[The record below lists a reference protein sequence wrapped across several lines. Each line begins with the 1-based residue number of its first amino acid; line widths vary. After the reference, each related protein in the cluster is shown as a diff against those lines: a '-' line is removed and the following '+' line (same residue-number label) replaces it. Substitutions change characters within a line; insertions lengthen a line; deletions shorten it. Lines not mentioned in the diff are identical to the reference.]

1 MQLIRLFSYYKLIAA
16 IGLFAL
22 TFNSVAQRYPATDTD
37 LRAAYCITQA
47 KEIAEL
53 QREGISE
60 IDEKK
65 LSKEMLDFL
74 HTERE
79 KSFTNLNRL
88 QSYMLPR
95 LKYLDSSSLTLAMGR
110 YKTDKANFEQCMA
123 KKQCKSFFHMPDVL
137 NKCLDDCNVE
147 SAGARDRLWACME
160 LNWLP
165 F

>member
-1 MQLIRLFSYYKLIAA
+1 MQLIKLFSDYKLIAG
-16 IGLFAL
+16 IGLCVL
-22 TFNSVAQRYPATDTD
+22 TCNAVAQRYPATDTD
-37 LRAAYCITQA
+37 LRAAYCLPQA

-53 QREGISE
+53 QREGVSE

-74 HTERE
+74 RTERE

-88 QSYMLPR
+88 QSYLLPR
-95 LKYLDSSSLTLAMGR
+95 LKYLDSSALTLAMGR
-110 YKTDKANFEQCMA
+110 YKTDKGNFEQCMA
-123 KKQCKSFFHMPDVL
+123 KKQCKSFFQTPDVL
-137 NKCLDDCNVE
+137 NKCLDDCNIE
-147 SAGARDRLWACME
+147 SAGARDRLWACLE